1 MNKKIFI
8 TLFAFIGF
16 MFFFNCSNVFAY
28 SFNYRDYN
36 YDLGD
41 LPFNTNEN
49 KYFVI
54 LNPDDVHYNE
64 KMDYHSII
72 INLFY
77 TPGVFKFNK
86 SSDNCLLVDA
96 SVDYYCIYYTYV
108 IDGTNK
114 GDCWIANSGGIP
126 AHLSSGSSY
135 KLWDIDGGNL
145 DNLGV
150 AYSNYDMVFE
160 DTGETFFQPA
170 PQEEEPAPT
179 PTSTL
184 QVAPTLTSTDL
195 SGILAQILAILP
207 AVLTVLIS
215 LLALRKAIH
224 LLLKILGQ
232 A

>member
-54 LNPDDVHYNE
+54 LNPDNASYN
-64 KMDYHSII
+64 KVQGGNVATIYV
-72 INLFY
+72 FY
-77 TPGVFKFNK
+77 TPSIFKFKKASDNSLIV
-86 SSDNCLLVDA
+86 SSD
-96 SVDYYCIYYTYV
+96 VDYYFISYSYV
-108 IDGTNK
+108 LDGKNK
-114 GDCWIANSGGIP
+114 GKFWISNSGGNP
-126 AHLSSGSSY
+126 ACITKGSTFNIGAY
-135 KLWDIDGGNL
+135 YGGSL

-170 PQEEEPAPT
+170 PQEEEQK

-207 AVLTVLIS
+207 VVLMVLIS

-224 LLLKILGQ
+224 LLSKILDQ